1 MVKLEI
7 ERGRVRE
14 PGGGVERN
22 MWGGSAL
29 GAAAPWGERVRKRE
43 RAGEEED
50 GSARGEP
57 GSDSTSPA
65 RLDRGLKWES
75 HKNS

>member
-7 ERGRVRE
+7 ERGRVGE

-29 GAAAPWGERVRKRE
+29 GAAAPWGERVRKRMVLRE
-43 RAGEEED
+43 ANQEATR
-50 GSARGEP
+50 
-57 GSDSTSPA
+57 
-65 RLDRGLKWES
+65 RLQRDLTEG
-75 HKNS
+75 